1 MACIYDGGDRHR
13 AKKYNFENKSQQL
26 TRTFLHSVPLQSQSY
41 KLGEGV
47 PRMSINWKYLVT
59 GISSPSMVLRG

>member
-13 AKKYNFENKSQQL
+13 AKKYNFQNKLQQL
-26 TRTFLHSVPLQSQSY
+26 TRTFLHFVSLRSQSY
-41 KLGEGV
+41 RLVEGV
-47 PRMSINWKYLVT
+47 PHMSINWKYLVT